1 MVKKEVFEWLRTSGR
16 KLFILDEAGK
26 HIRKLRFM
34 TQKNILIM
42 DIIQLIRHYDCGFIG
57 CAPSETFIDNNF
69 LNTDI
74 LDAKIR
80 KLGKKT
86 AKVYDY
92 LARECYFLFDI
103 FRTSVKFDSKD
114 IAEFKM
120 HKRPNPDEIR
130 ECCRVA
136 LMYAEGMSTDKIA
149 KTYDPPKPRNY
160 ITRLL
165 KKHLKHTSSYLL
177 QKTDVVRNGM
187 QEA

>member
-1 MVKKEVFEWLRTSGR
+1 
-16 KLFILDEAGK
+16 
-26 HIRKLRFM
+26 
-34 TQKNILIM
+34 
-42 DIIQLIRHYDCGFIG
+42 
-57 CAPSETFIDNNF
+57 

-103 FRTSVKFDSKD
+103 PPTSVKFNSKD
-114 IAEFKM
+114 IASFRM
-120 HKRPNPDEIR
+120 HKRPNPDEMQ
-130 ECCRVA
+130 ECCRIA

-149 KTYDPPKPRNY
+149 KTFDPPKARNY
-160 ITRLL
+160 ITRSL

-177 QKTDVVRNGM
+177 QKTDVVREG
-187 QEA
+187 